1 MRQHRTIVAA
11 LCTVALLAALPLPA
25 GALEY
30 SFAES
35 SSPQYYPA
43 TRYAYLYDAEY
54 QYGGPNVIDQKI
66 PELAYGSFSNVSTGI
81 MDTVQDLSMGG
92 MGLGASLTDGPVYI
106 PSRHTNVSDMLLADG
121 SIGTVS
127 IPSLGIAMK
136 VWEGASDSSMA
147 KGLGHYSTTSGWDG
161 NVGVCGHNRGAA
173 YVIGSIKDLQ
183 SGDRITYTTRYG
195 TRIYAVTF
203 VGTIANNDWSYL
215 QPTADNRITL
225 TTCLANRPDVRICV
239 QAQEVK

>member
-11 LCTVALLAALPLPA
+11 LCAVALLAALPLPA
-25 GALEY
+25 QALEY

-35 SSPQYYPA
+35 SGPQYYPA

-66 PELAYGSFSNVSTGI
+66 PELAYGNFSNVSTGI

-92 MGLGASLTDGPVYI
+92 MGLGASLTDMPVYI
-106 PSRHTNVSDMLLADG
+106 PSKHTDVSDMLLADG

-183 SGDRITYTTRYG
+183 SGDHITYTTRYG
-195 TRIYAVTF
+195 TRHLC
-203 VGTIANNDWSYL
+203 GDL
-215 QPTADNRITL
+215 CGHHCQ
-225 TTCLANRPDVRICV
+225 
-239 QAQEVK
+239 